1 MENNRLELRDILI
14 GIMEECGEEPK
25 LYYQS
30 PESIK
35 LEYPCIIYKL
45 RTMTSSYAD
54 NRPYK
59 SNIGFDITY
68 ITRDPTSKV
77 PARIVREPMMGFDRY
92 YTASN
97 LHHYAY
103 TYTNTLKEV

>member
-1 MENNRLELRDILI
+1 METNRLELREILTR
-14 GIMEECGEEPK
+14 IMEECGEEPK
-25 LYYQS
+25 LYFQS

-35 LEYPCIIYKL
+35 LEYPCMIYKL
-45 RTMTSSYAD
+45 RTMTSNHAD
-54 NRPYK
+54 NIPYK
-59 SNIGFDITY
+59 VNIGYDVTY

-77 PARIVREPMMGFDRY
+77 PARMAREPLMGFDRY

>member
-1 MENNRLELRDILI
+1 MENNRLDLREILV
-14 GIMEECGEEPK
+14 GIMEECGEKPK
-25 LYYQS
+25 LYFQS

-45 RTMTSSYAD
+45 RTMTSNYAD
-54 NRPYK
+54 NTPYK
-59 SNIGFDITY
+59 TNISYDITY

-77 PARIVREPMMGFDRY
+77 PSRIVREPFMGFDRY